1 MKTFLIGLV
10 SLVIFFS
17 FSTVTGN
24 QNFELQSTFYKNL
37 DELNED
43 SWKDNGNL
51 VYAQEDDLFG
61 FPQARLNYNPNCELQ
76 IDEKHNQIFITN
88 TGKRSVFVLDG
99 STHFE
104 IAQIPVE
111 FFPCG
116 MAVDSKN
123 DLLYVANELSRSIS
137 MVDTKKNQLIKNI
150 RVPFIPYELVVSKE
164 SGYLYVVSDKQNAL
178 FVVDPEDELVLETIP
193 IAHPCGIAINQDTNT
208 IYASSEEDGIIHI
221 IDGYT
226 NSEIGTIG
234 VGEGPRGMAVD
245 QKTGMIYVANSK
257 SGSISIVSDS
267 SHEVIGEILVDDDP
281 REVIL
286 NPNNNLLYV
295 SHELTGIISF
305 VDTSS
310 NSTVMKYLI
319 EIPNDIKINSVTDK
333 LYLTN
338 HSEFVFFIDNISDEF
353 GSEPQIIN
361 FQYPPLELSKKG
373 MLPEEIP
380 CRNDLI
386 LMIKNSDGSPAC
398 IKPENTLKISERGWS
413 VV

>member
-10 SLVIFFS
+10 SIVILFS

-24 QNFELQSTFYKNL
+24 QNFEFQSTIYKNF
-37 DELNED
+37 DELNEN
-43 SWKDNGNL
+43 SLKDNGNF
-51 VYAQEDDLFG
+51 VYAQEADLIG
-61 FPQARLNYNPNCELQ
+61 FPEARINYNPNCELQ

-104 IAQIPVE
+104 IAQIPVG
-111 FFPCG
+111 FYPCG

-123 DLLYVANELSRSIS
+123 DLLYVSNELSRSIS
-137 MVDTKKNQLIKNI
+137 MVDTKTNLLIKNI
-150 RVPFIPYELVVSKE
+150 RVPFVPYELVVSKE
-164 SGYLYVVSDKQNAL
+164 SGHLYVVSDKQNAL
-178 FVVDPEDELVLETIP
+178 FVVNPEDEQVLETIP

-234 VGEGPRGMAVD
+234 VGDGPRGMAVD
-245 QKTGMIYVANSK
+245 QETGLIYVANSK
-257 SGSISIVSDS
+257 SGSISIVSGS
-267 SHEVIGEILVDDDP
+267 SHEVIEEILVDDDP

-286 NPNNNLLYV
+286 NPNKNLLYV

-305 VDTSS
+305 VDISS
-310 NSTVMKYLI
+310 SSTVMKYLI

-333 LYLTN
+333 LYITN
-338 HSEFVFFIDNISDEF
+338 HSEYVFFIDQISDQF
-353 GSEPQIIN
+353 GSDLKIIN
-361 FQYPPLELSKKG
+361 FQYPPLKLSKKG
-373 MLPEEIP
+373 VLPEDIT

-398 IKPENTLKISERGWS
+398 IKPKNTLKISERGWS
-413 VV
+413 IV